1 MPFWLNCRPK
11 EGDGGGW
18 TMRIWFVDGEGW
30 THVWAVEEGRGE
42 EQGGEGFVLCVCVVW
57 VWPRVT

>member
-1 MPFWLNCRPK
+1 MTAV
-11 EGDGGGW
+11 GGPCFPG
-18 TMRIWFVDGEGW
+18 IYWFVDGEGW